1 MTMSTAQTSQSLI
14 ENMSY
19 VVIAVDNDGIITLWN
34 KAAELSLGFEASEAL
49 GQHANMVIPV
59 TMQQAH
65 SNCFSKSLE
74 VVKEFAIRVVV
85 K

>member
-1 MTMSTAQTSQSLI
+1 
-14 ENMSY
+14 MSY
-19 VVIAVDNDGIITLWN
+19 VVIAVNNDDIITWWN
-34 KAAELSLGFEASEAL
+34 KVAELSLDFEASKAL